1 MAQTVPEL
9 TRQASD
15 ALIDWRAARDIGLRL
30 ARPVAGVEALALSA
44 VTGRVTAE
52 SATSPI
58 PLPPFD
64 NSAMDGF
71 ALATADLGG
80 LGPLR
85 LAVAGRVA
93 AGEAAGPLP
102 PGTCLRILTGA
113 PIPPGADAVVMQE
126 HVTRHHGSITL
137 TAAPRPGANIRRA
150 GEDLAKGG
158 EVLPPGR
165 LIGAREAGVLAATG
179 HARVSVRQRVRVA
192 LICSGSEL
200 RAPGAPLAPGQIWD
214 ANRYLLAAALT
225 APWIELLAPVTVPDE
240 PDAIATALL
249 QAAGGA
255 DLMISTGGMADG
267 DEDHIP
273 RLLRAL
279 GGEIHA
285 LRVAI
290 KPGKPVALGRL
301 GDAVHVGLPGN
312 PVAAFVTWACLGAP
326 ILRRLGGFADPLP
339 ALGTV
344 RLAKALSRRPG
355 RAEFRPARL
364 RPAGLDGLPVAELL
378 TPTFSARIALLA
390 SADGLALIP
399 AEIETLP
406 AGAALEFLAF

>member
-9 TRQASD
+9 TPQASD
-15 ALIDWRAARDIGLRL
+15 ALIDWRAARDIGLGL
-30 ARPVAGVEALALSA
+30 ALPVGGVEALALAA
-44 VTGRVTAE
+44 VTGRVTAA

-80 LGPLR
+80 PGPWR

-93 AGEAAGPLP
+93 AGEAASPLP

-113 PIPPGADAVVMQE
+113 PIPPGADAVAMQE
-126 HVTRHHGSITL
+126 HVTRHDGSITL
-137 TAAPRPGANIRRA
+137 AAAPRPGANIRRA
-150 GEDLAKGG
+150 GEDLAEGG

-179 HARVSVRQRVRVA
+179 HAEVTVRRRVRVA

-225 APWIELLAPVTVPDE
+225 APWIDLLAPVTVPDE
-240 PDAIATALL
+240 PDAIATALCR
-249 QAAGGA
+249 AAGGA
-255 DLMISTGGMADG
+255 DLVISTGGMADG

-279 GGEIHA
+279 GGEVHA

-301 GDAVHVGLPGN
+301 GEAVHVGLPGN

-326 ILRRLGGFADPLP
+326 VLRRLGGFADPLP

-344 RLAKALSRRPG
+344 RLAEALTRRPG

-364 RPAGLDGLPVAELL
+364 RPAGPDGLPLADLL

-399 AEIETLP
+399 GEAASLP

>member
-1 MAQTVPEL
+1 MQM
-9 TRQASD
+9 TRD
-15 ALIDWRAARDIGLRL
+15 AEAGAGATGLMDWRSARAAGL
-30 ARPVAGVEALALSA
+30 ALAAPVGGTETLPLA
-44 VTGRVTAE
+44 GATGRVTAE
-52 SATSPI
+52 AAISPI

-80 LGPLR
+80 PGPWR

-93 AGEAAGPLP
+93 AGEAASPLP

-126 HVTRHHGSITL
+126 HVTRHHASITL
-137 TAAPRPGANIRRA
+137 AAAPRPGANIRRA
-150 GEDLAKGG
+150 GEDLAEGG

-179 HARVSVRQRVRVA
+179 HAEVTVRRRVRVA

-214 ANRYLLAAALT
+214 ANRYLLAAALA
-225 APWIELLAPVTVPDE
+225 APWIDLLAPVTVPDE
-240 PDAIATALL
+240 PDAIATALCR
-249 QAAGGA
+249 AAGGA
-255 DLMISTGGMADG
+255 DLVISTGGMADS

-279 GGEIHA
+279 GGEVHA

-301 GDAVHVGLPGN
+301 GEAVHVGLPGN

-326 ILRRLGGFADPLP
+326 VLRRLGGFADPLP
-339 ALGTV
+339 ALGTI
-344 RLAKALSRRPG
+344 RLAAALTRRPG

-364 RPAGLDGLPVAELL
+364 RPAGPDGLPLAELL

-399 AEIETLP
+399 AEAGTLP